1 MRVFLTGATGFI
13 GQHLAGAL
21 IKRGWSVIA
30 LVRKPDSPQS
40 QAVRRVGVQLAPGD
54 ITVRES
60 MRAPMSGADI
70 VVHNA
75 AAYQLGTDR
84 SEKQSMR
91 SANVDGTENVLGLA
105 HELKIPR
112 TVYVSTV
119 LATGETGT
127 EMRDET
133 YKRQYPCR
141 STYEQTKMEAH
152 ETAGRYRERG
162 LPLIIVC
169 PGPVIGANDHSVWGY
184 FQRMYVNR
192 VLPPMAWAPG
202 SIFCCVSVEDL
213 AEGIALAAEK
223 GRIGETYLLCGEAQ
237 SFGEILKLWSRKP
250 GAFHTKIWLPAPLAA
265 PMFALLEPIQRMV
278 GLPAVLSRETARTA
292 ATNMHYSGEKAK
304 RELGWKH
311 CSAEEM
317 WLRTIDR
324 ETQFLAR
331 RKTQKLVQRL
341 KPLDFAE

>member
-13 GQHLAGAL
+13 GQHLTRAL
-21 IKRGWSVIA
+21 FKRGWSVTA

-40 QAVRRVGVQLAPGD
+40 LAVQRSGAELASGD

-60 MRAPMSGADI
+60 MRAPMSGVDS

-75 AAYQLGTDR
+75 AAYKLGTDR
-84 SEKQSMR
+84 TEKQSMR
-91 SANVDGTENVLGLA
+91 FANIRGTENVLSLA

-112 TVYVSTV
+112 TIYVSTV

-133 YKRQYPCR
+133 YKRQFPCR

-152 ETAGRYRERG
+152 EIASKYQKRG

-192 VLPPMAWAPG
+192 ILPPMAWAPK

-213 AEGIALAAEK
+213 SEGIALAAEK
-223 GRIGETYLLCGEAQ
+223 GRIGETYLLCGEPQ
-237 SFGEILKLWSRKP
+237 SFRDILNLWSKKP
-250 GAFHTKIWLPAPLAA
+250 GAFHTKIWLPASFAA
-265 PMFALLEPIQRMV
+265 PMFASLEPIQRMI

-292 ATNMHYSGEKAK
+292 ATNMYYSGEKAK
-304 RELGWKH
+304 RDLGWNH

-317 WLRTIDR
+317 WFRTIDR
-324 ETQFLAR
+324 EIQLLAGRRTQR
-331 RKTQKLVQRL
+331 LVQRL
-341 KPLDFAE
+341 KPLDFVQ